1 MRTSLY
7 ISVYVCIGLA
17 TIAGM
22 AYGQTGTKVPQ
33 AGWSMSLFSDVKAH
47 KVGDVLSVII
57 AESNSAANNTK
68 TSTKKLNKTN
78 TKGSATTGALN
89 GLFPGVGGSLDLSNQ
104 FDGQGATVRN
114 GKLDSRIT
122 VKVIEVL
129 PNHNLIIEGSKTL
142 ELNEETEV
150 VTISGTVQP
159 EYISS
164 DNTIYSYQIAN
175 AKITY
180 KGKGSLTQGYH
191 PGFLMRLINW
201 IL

>member
-1 MRTSLY
+1 M
-7 ISVYVCIGLA
+7 A
-17 TIAGM
+17 TFAGM
-22 AYGQTGTKVPQ
+22 AYGQTGTKVPPT
-33 AGWSMSLFSDVKAH
+33 GWSVSLYSDVKAH
-47 KVGDVLSVII
+47 KVGDVLSIII
-57 AESNSAANNTK
+57 AESNSATKNTK
-68 TSTKKLNKTN
+68 TSTKKQNKTN
-78 TKGSATTGALN
+78 TKGSATTGALG
-89 GLFPGVGGSLDLSNQ
+89 GLFPGVSGSLDLSNQ

-129 PNHNLIIEGSKTL
+129 PDHNLIIEGSKTL
-142 ELNEETEV
+142 DINEETEV

-180 KGKGSLTQGYH
+180 KGKGSLTQGH
-191 PGFLMRLINW
+191 RPGILMRLINW